1 MLTLLA
7 DLGKYLVVGDPE
19 GVLHIVTPEKDAVA
33 LALKCDAAVAPG
45 VRYAP
50 PEKVPP
56 GTVVIEKGTLN
67 GVPFQHFRRLE
78 GLVVEAVE
86 IQFLYLAQQ
95 KRWIVADLTE
105 LQKGATIAPEPEAK
119 EATSGTESK

>member
-7 DLGKYLVVGDPE
+7 TLDEYVLLGDEE
-19 GVLHIVTPEKDAVA
+19 GVLHLAKPEDDASA

-50 PEKVPP
+50 AEVVPP
-56 GTVVIEKGTLN
+56 GAVVIEKGTLN

-78 GLVVEAVE
+78 GLVVRGVE
-86 IQFLYLAQQ
+86 VQFLFLATP
-95 KRWIVADLTE
+95 KRWIVADLTPT
-105 LQKGATIAPEPEAK
+105 KSGATIPAEPVK
-119 EATSGTESK
+119 EANSGT